1 MTRTGLCFLGRT
13 ISERFCQN
21 PVPGQNRHGGRP
33 TAGMMVINSLSP
45 LPRVSTPGILRRLSL
60 SIAMMLVICV
70 GIGCVCAPTQDDQ
83 TGSGANTATAVSPT
97 ATAVSPTAT
106 VVPPTATVVPPTATV
121 VPPTATAERD
131 SLTAAGLP
139 DSLGSSGVS
148 QVTVR
153 EFFLE
158 LDFPESLEA
167 VLTDSSLKIEGRT
180 RIDAFVTV
188 NDHVVEPDIEGRF
201 SQVLELA
208 PGLNIIEVIASTAS
222 GEQKSLVLGIGYKAQ

>member
-1 MTRTGLCFLGRT
+1 MTRTGLCFLVRT
-13 ISERFCQN
+13 ISERLCQN
-21 PVPGQNRHGGRP
+21 SVPGQNRHGGRP
-33 TAGMMVINSLSP
+33 TVGMMVINSLSP

-60 SIAMMLVICV
+60 SIAMMTVICV
-70 GIGCVCAPTQDDQ
+70 AIGCVCAPTQDDQ
-83 TGSGANTATAVSPT
+83 TGSGANTATAV
-97 ATAVSPTAT
+97 
-106 VVPPTATVVPPTATV
+106 
-121 VPPTATAERD
+121 PPTATAERD

-139 DSLGSSGVS
+139 DSSGSSGVS

-167 VLTDSSLKIEGRT
+167 VVTDSSLKIEGRT

>member
-1 MTRTGLCFLGRT
+1 MMT
-13 ISERFCQN
+13 
-21 PVPGQNRHGGRP
+21 
-33 TAGMMVINSLSP
+33 
-45 LPRVSTPGILRRLSL
+45 
-60 SIAMMLVICV
+60 VICV

-83 TGSGANTATAVSPT
+83 TGSGANTATA
-97 ATAVSPTAT
+97 
-106 VVPPTATVVPPTATV
+106 
-121 VPPTATAERD
+121 ERD
-131 SLTAAGLP
+131 SLTSAGLP
-139 DSLGSSGVS
+139 DSSGSSGVS

-167 VLTDSSLKIEGRT
+167 VVTDSSLKIEGRT